1 MERQYFDNTLLAQF
15 YVTKMPLSVYVEGDL
30 LKIVDAD
37 DITDPFMGSGMKMSG
52 EMEPFDYR
60 NIEFMM
66 IGKNKFSIEDVNK
79 AVNDFAG
86 QIKYEISNARQ
97 DLWYIVKR

>member
-37 DITDPFMGSGMKMSG
+37 DITDPFMGSGTTSKMCIL
-52 EMEPFDYR
+52 DKR
-60 NIEFMM
+60 NYIGSELSKEYCDIEKERLSL
-66 IGKNKFSIEDVNK
+66 INKEIKN
-79 AVNDFAG
+79 
-86 QIKYEISNARQ
+86 
-97 DLWYIVKR
+97 